1 MRRYRLLTVLLAVS
15 ILTLSA
21 CAKGNSAKAMNESE
35 GEAQTERDV
44 LNVMTDELKERYLN
58 ADKGELMYVT
68 IKLQDDIIPYSER
81 EKIARKNAE
90 ITSEERALLD
100 DRYILNEVEIK
111 KRDAAKK
118 RIDREMSKWTGEYYE
133 NKCTEFL
140 KSTGIDES
148 RYGYLSWKEPE
159 MRKVDLTKE
168 EIFEVALRPEVVY
181 MDYYDCRRPPVLKID
196 TEKYDHMLSA
206 SLWDNDAILRP
217 LALNKNK
224 IEAVGYGIEIIKFDT
239 MEELKEF
246 KLTYSEE
253 LELDRTWDEV
263 KSFNTNTLKYDEN
276 FFEENTL
283 IALFCGPDSCSY
295 RYAIYD
301 IVTEGNKVY
310 FEVTETTGAELCD
323 FGMAGWIIT
332 IAVSDDEAKE
342 WKDYDARY
350 VDGQEKHYLL
360 KDEDCE

>member
-1 MRRYRLLTVLLAVS
+1 MIRYRLLTLLLAVS
-15 ILTLSA
+15 VLTLSA
-21 CAKGNSAKAMNESE
+21 CRKGSSLEAMNESE
-35 GEAQTERDV
+35 GEVQAEREALD
-44 LNVMTDELKERYLN
+44 VMTDELKEQYLN
-58 ADKGELMYVT
+58 AEKGELMYVT

-90 ITSEERALLD
+90 ITAEERALLD

-133 NKCTEFL
+133 NKCMDFL
-140 KSTGIDES
+140 KSTGIDEG
-148 RYGYLSWKEPE
+148 RFGHMSWKEPE

-168 EIFEVALRPEVVY
+168 EIAEVALRPEVVY

-196 TEKYDHMLSA
+196 TEKYDHMLSCA
-206 SLWDNDAILRP
+206 YWDNDTILRP

-253 LELDRTWDEV
+253 LKLDITWDED
-263 KSFNTNTLKYDEN
+263 KSFNTNTLKYDEQ

-283 IALFCGPDSCSY
+283 MAIFYLAGSCSM
-295 RYAIYD
+295 RYGVYD
-301 IVTEGNKVY
+301 IVTDGNKVC
-310 FEVTETTGAELCD
+310 FEVTETTGAEAGDC
-323 FGMAGWIIT
+323 GMAGWIIT
-332 IAVSDDEAKE
+332 VAVSDDEANE
-342 WKDYDARY
+342 WKDYDVRY
-350 VDGQEKHYLL
+350 VDGQEKQYLL
-360 KDEDCE
+360 EMMR

>member
-15 ILTLSA
+15 VLTLSA
-21 CAKGNSAKAMNESE
+21 CGKGSLSEAMNESE
-35 GEAQTERDV
+35 GEAQTERDA
-44 LNVMTDELKERYLN
+44 LDVMTDELKERYLN

-68 IKLQDDIIPYSER
+68 IKLQDDIISYLER

-90 ITSEERALLD
+90 ITAEERALLD

-133 NKCTEFL
+133 NKCMDFL
-140 KSTGIDES
+140 KSTGIDEG
-148 RYGYLSWKEPE
+148 RFGYLSRKEPE

-168 EIFEVALRPEVVY
+168 EILEVALRPEVIY

-196 TEKYDHMLSA
+196 TEKYDHIISA
-206 SLWDNDAILRP
+206 AYWRDDTILKP
-217 LALNKNK
+217 LALNKDK
-224 IEAVGYGIEIIKFDT
+224 IEAMGYGIEIIKFDT

-246 KLTYSEE
+246 KLTYSKA

-263 KSFNTNTLKYDEN
+263 KSFNANTLKYDEK

-283 IALFCGPDSCSY
+283 IALFFEDGSCSM
-295 RYAIYD
+295 RYGVYD
-301 IVTEGNKVY
+301 IVTDGYKVC
-310 FEVTETTGAELCD
+310 FEITETTAMECIGFGRAE
-323 FGMAGWIIT
+323 WIIT
-332 IAVSDDEAKE
+332 IAVPDDEAKE

-360 KDEDCE
+360 REEG

>member
-15 ILTLSA
+15 VLTLSA

-90 ITSEERALLD
+90 ITAEERALLD
-100 DRYILNEVEIK
+100 DRYILNEVEVK

-118 RIDREMSKWTGEYYE
+118 RIDREMYKWTGEYYE
-133 NKCTEFL
+133 NKCMDFL
-140 KSTGIDES
+140 KSTGIDEG
-148 RYGYLSWKEPE
+148 RYGYLSQKEPE

-168 EIFEVALRPEVVY
+168 EILEIALRPEVVY

-196 TEKYDHMLSA
+196 TEKYDHMLSCA
-206 SLWDNDAILRP
+206 YWDNDTILRP

-253 LELDRTWDEV
+253 LKLDITWDED
-263 KSFNTNTLKYDEN
+263 KSFNTNTLKYDEQ

-283 IALFCGPDSCSY
+283 MAIFYLAGSCSM
-295 RYAIYD
+295 RYGVYD
-301 IVTEGNKVY
+301 IVTDGNKVC
-310 FEVTETTGAELCD
+310 FEVTETTGAEAGDC
-323 FGMAGWIIT
+323 GMAGWIIT
-332 IAVSDDEAKE
+332 VAVSDDEANE
-342 WKDYDARY
+342 WKDYDVRY
-350 VDGQEKHYLL
+350 VDGQEKQYLL
-360 KDEDCE
+360 EMMR

>member
-1 MRRYRLLTVLLAVS
+1 MRRYRLLTLLLAVS
-15 ILTLSA
+15 VLTLSA
-21 CAKGNSAKAMNESE
+21 CRKGSSLEAMNESE
-35 GEAQTERDV
+35 GEVQAEREALD
-44 LNVMTDELKERYLN
+44 VMTDELKEQYLI
-58 ADKGELMYVT
+58 AEKGELMYVT

-90 ITSEERALLD
+90 ITAEERALLD

-133 NKCTEFL
+133 NKCMDFL
-140 KSTGIDES
+140 KSTGIDEG
-148 RYGYLSWKEPE
+148 RFGHMSWKEPE

-168 EIFEVALRPEVVY
+168 EIAEVALRPEVVY

-196 TEKYDHMLSA
+196 TEKYDHMLSCA
-206 SLWDNDAILRP
+206 YWDNDTILRP

-253 LELDRTWDEV
+253 LKLDITWDED
-263 KSFNTNTLKYDEN
+263 KSFNTNTLKYDEQ

-283 IALFCGPDSCSY
+283 MAIFYLAGSCSM
-295 RYAIYD
+295 RYGVYD
-301 IVTEGNKVY
+301 IVTDGNKVC
-310 FEVTETTGAELCD
+310 FEVTETTGAEAGDC
-323 FGMAGWIIT
+323 GMAGWIIT
-332 IAVSDDEAKE
+332 VAVSDDEANE
-342 WKDYDARY
+342 WKDYDVRY
-350 VDGQEKHYLL
+350 VDGQEKQYLL
-360 KDEDCE
+360 EMMR

>member
-1 MRRYRLLTVLLAVS
+1 MRRYRLLTLLLAVS
-15 ILTLSA
+15 VLTLSA
-21 CAKGNSAKAMNESE
+21 CAKGSLSEAMNESE
-35 GEAQTERDV
+35 GEVQTERDA
-44 LNVMTDELKERYLN
+44 LDVMTDELKERYLN

-90 ITSEERALLD
+90 ITAEERALLD
-100 DRYILNEVEIK
+100 DRVIISGAEEE
-111 KRDAAKK
+111 KRNAARK
-118 RIDREMSKWTGEYYE
+118 RIDREMSRWTREYYE
-133 NKCTEFL
+133 NKCIEFL
-140 KSTGIDES
+140 KSTGIDEG
-148 RYGYLSWKEPE
+148 RYGYLSLKEPE

-168 EIFEVALRPEVVY
+168 EILEVALRPEVVY
-181 MDYYDCRRPPVLKID
+181 MDYYDCRRPPALKID

-283 IALFCGPDSCSY
+283 IALFFEDESCSM
-295 RYAIYD
+295 RYGVYD
-301 IVTEGNKVY
+301 IVTDGNKVC
-310 FEVTETTGAELCD
+310 FEITETTAMECIGFGRAE
-323 FGMAGWIIT
+323 WIIT
-332 IAVSDDEAKE
+332 IAVPDDEAKE

-360 KDEDCE
+360 REEG